1 LAAVWEGHPDIRE
14 TVVVGDM
21 QDLSDKPDWSGI
33 PVQDPEK
40 RATLLSAIGESRLKE
55 LLALVPDE
63 ILKVIAVM
71 DGIEKVDAPLEPDAL
86 EKLYR
91 EAHGLKG
98 VAVNYGLVRLAK
110 VSAAVQDY
118 CRTRGDIDLLR
129 RKLQE
134 CSGELVILM
143 DQ

>member
-1 LAAVWEGHPDIRE
+1 MAAVWEGRPDIRE

-21 QDLSDKPDWSGI
+21 QDISDKPDWSGI

-40 RATLLSAIGESRLKE
+40 RASLLSAIGEGRLKE
-55 LLALVPDE
+55 LLALVPAE
-63 ILKVIAVM
+63 ILKVIAVI
-71 DGIEKVDAPLEPDAL
+71 DGIQASDAPPEADTL

-110 VSAAVQDY
+110 VSDAVQDY

-129 RKLQE
+129 RRLQE
-134 CSGELVILM
+134 CSGELVILV